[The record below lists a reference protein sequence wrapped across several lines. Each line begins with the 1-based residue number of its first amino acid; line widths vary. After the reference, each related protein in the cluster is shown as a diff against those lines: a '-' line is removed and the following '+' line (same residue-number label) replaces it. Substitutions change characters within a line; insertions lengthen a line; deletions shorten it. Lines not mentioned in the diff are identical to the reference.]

1 MHYKCEGYT
10 EKYLTGETAA
20 VAYNPENVSEV
31 WVIEKGI
38 YVKFD
43 LIEERFADKSVSEVE
58 EQYKA
63 VNSIVNENAKTSVQA
78 QIDLSRNI
86 EIIAGAAQRKTN
98 CSIKNIR
105 STRQKEKIRTH
116 TLCFE
121 EGEIYE

>member
-63 VNSIVNENAKTSVQA
+63 VDSIVNENAKTSVQA

-86 EIIAGAAQRKTN
+86 EIIAGAAGDRFGIQRGR
-98 CSIKNIR
+98 IR
-105 STRQKEKIRTH
+105 S
-116 TLCFE
+116 
-121 EGEIYE
+121 